1 MALTLPGIGLLSDLL
16 QKEMTMRPVLKLI
29 PVVCLVFSL
38 CAAAEQRV
46 VSSLGRLEP
55 ENGVVQLAGPSG
67 GGLTGA
73 VLKTLEVAEGD
84 WVEKDQVVARLDSYD
99 LRSAEVARLNAI
111 LANARSEMARQED
124 LSKTSATSKAKLD
137 TAQMELDIAL
147 ADLAAARANLE
158 LAVVR
163 SPLRAQVLEIHAYPG
178 ERIGPEGI
186 MELGRTDRMYA
197 VAEVYETD
205 ITGVKVGQLAKVRT
219 PAMDDEL
226 TGKVERISL
235 KVGRLDVIGTDPI
248 AKTDARVV
256 EVFILLDD
264 SEDVSRFTNM
274 QVKVEI
280 QP

>member
-1 MALTLPGIGLLSDLL
+1 MRRGRILFFFFSFALS
-16 QKEMTMRPVLKLI
+16 
-29 PVVCLVFSL
+29 F
-38 CAAAEQRV
+38 CAVAQERV
-46 VSSLGRLEP
+46 ISSLGRLEP

-73 VLKTLEVAEGD
+73 VMKSLVVAEGD
-84 WVEKDQVVARLDSYD
+84 WVEKDQVVARLDSYN
-99 LRSAEVARLNAI
+99 LRAADVDRLEAV
-111 LANARSEMARQED
+111 LTNARNEMARQQD
-124 LSKTSATSKAKLD
+124 LSKRSLTSKANFD
-137 TAQMELDIAL
+137 AAQMDLDIAL
-147 ADLAAARANLE
+147 ADLAAAKAKLE

-163 SPLRAQVLEIHAYPG
+163 APLRAQVLEIHAYPG
-178 ERIGPEGI
+178 ERVGPEGI
-186 MELGRTDRMYA
+186 MELGRTDKMYA

-205 ITGVKVGQLAKVRT
+205 ITAVEVGQPAKIRLS
-219 PAMDDEL
+219 AMDREL

-235 KVGRLDVIGTDPI
+235 KVGRLDVVGTDPI

-264 SEDVSRFTNM
+264 SDAVSRFTNM

>member
-1 MALTLPGIGLLSDLL
+1 MRSGQTLLAFF
-16 QKEMTMRPVLKLI
+16 VLVI
-29 PVVCLVFSL
+29 SL
-38 CAAAEQRV
+38 GAAAEPRAI
-46 VSSLGRLEP
+46 SSIGRLEP

-73 VLKTLEVAEGD
+73 VIKTLEVAEGD
-84 WVEKDQVVARLDSYD
+84 WVEKDQVLARLDSHE

-111 LANARSEMARQED
+111 LANARGEVARQENLD
-124 LSKTSATSKAKLD
+124 RSSLTSKVNLD
-137 TAQMELDIAL
+137 AAQLALDIAL
-147 ADLAAARANLE
+147 ADLAAAEANLE

-163 SPLRAQVLEIHAYPG
+163 SPQRARVLEVHAYPG
-178 ERIGPEGI
+178 ERVGPEGI

-205 ITGVKVGQLAKVRT
+205 ISQVKVGQSATIRA
-219 PAMDDEL
+219 PAMETAL
-226 TGKVERISL
+226 TGEVERIAL
-235 KVGRLDVIGTDPI
+235 KVGRLDAIGTDPI

-256 EVFILLDD
+256 EVFIRLDD
-264 SEDVSRFTNM
+264 SEAVSHLTNM

>member
-1 MALTLPGIGLLSDLL
+1 MQPGLQLLA
-16 QKEMTMRPVLKLI
+16 VLAFLI
-29 PVVCLVFSL
+29 SQSAV
-38 CAAAEQRV
+38 AEQRV
-46 VSSLGRLEP
+46 ISSLGRLEP

-84 WVEKDQVVARLDSYD
+84 WVEKDQVVARLDSYN
-99 LRSAEVARLNAI
+99 LRTAEVARLDAI
-111 LANARSEMARQED
+111 LANARSEMARQQD
-124 LSKTSATSKAKLD
+124 LAKKNLTSQSNLD
-137 TAQMELDIAL
+137 TA
-147 ADLAAARANLE
+147 
-158 LAVVR
+158 
-163 SPLRAQVLEIHAYPG
+163 G
-178 ERIGPEGI
+178 ERVGPEGI

-205 ITGVKVGQLAKVRT
+205 ITGVKVGQLATIQT
-219 PAMDDEL
+219 PAMDTEL

-264 SEDVSRFTNM
+264 SETVSRFTNM
-274 QVKVEI
+274 QVRVEI

>member
-1 MALTLPGIGLLSDLL
+1 
-16 QKEMTMRPVLKLI
+16 MRPGLRLLPIATVIL
-29 PVVCLVFSL
+29 SL
-38 CAAAEQRV
+38 CAVAEERV

-73 VLKTLEVAEGD
+73 VIKTLEVAEGD
-84 WVEKDQVVARLDSYD
+84 WVEKDKVVARLDSYD

-111 LANARSEMARQED
+111 LANARSEVARQKD
-124 LSKTSATSKAKLD
+124 LDRSSLTSKVKLD
-137 TAQMELDIAL
+137 AAQLDLDIAL
-147 ADLAAARANLE
+147 ADLAAAEASLE
-158 LAVVR
+158 LALVR
-163 SPLRAQVLEIHAYPG
+163 APLRAQVLEIHAYPG
-178 ERIGPEGI
+178 ERVGPEGI

-205 ITGVKVGQLAKVRT
+205 ITAVKVGQLATVRT
-219 PAMDDEL
+219 PAMESEL

-235 KVGRLDVIGTDPI
+235 KVGRLDVVGTDPI

-264 SEDVSRFTNM
+264 SEAVSRFTNM

-280 QP
+280 RP

>member
-1 MALTLPGIGLLSDLL
+1 MQPGLRLLFVLAL
-16 QKEMTMRPVLKLI
+16 
-29 PVVCLVFSL
+29 LVSQD
-38 CAAAEQRV
+38 AAAEDRV
-46 VSSLGRLEP
+46 ISSLGRLEP

-73 VLKTLEVAEGD
+73 VLTSLAVAEGD
-84 WVEKDQVVARLDSYD
+84 WVEKGQVVARLDSYD
-99 LRSAEVARLNAI
+99 LRTAEVARLEAVLTNAQ
-111 LANARSEMARQED
+111 NEMARQED
-124 LSKTSATSKAKLD
+124 LAKNNLTSAANLG
-137 TAQMELDIAL
+137 TAQMDLDIAL
-147 ADLAAARANLE
+147 ADLAAAKATLE
-158 LAVVR
+158 LSIVR

-178 ERIGPEGI
+178 ERVGPEGV

-205 ITGVKVGQLAKVRT
+205 IEHVEVGQVAKVQT
-219 PAMDDEL
+219 TAIDEEL
-226 TGKVERISL
+226 LGKVERISL
-235 KVGRLDVIGTDPI
+235 KVGRLDAIGADPI

-264 SEDVSRFTNM
+264 SEAVSRYTNM

>member
-1 MALTLPGIGLLSDLL
+1 
-16 QKEMTMRPVLKLI
+16 MRPSLRLI
-29 PVVCLVFSL
+29 PFFGLVISF
-38 CAAAEQRV
+38 CAAAEQHRI
-46 VSSLGRLEP
+46 SSLGRLEP
-55 ENGVVQLAGPSG
+55 ANGVVQLAGPSG

-73 VLKTLEVAEGD
+73 VMKSLEVAEGD
-84 WVEKDQVVARLDSYD
+84 WVESDQVVARLDSYN
-99 LRSAEVARLNAI
+99 LRKAEVARLEAI
-111 LANARSEMARQED
+111 LTNARDEMTRQED
-124 LSKTSATSKAKLD
+124 LAKRSLTSKSNLD
-137 TAQMELDIAL
+137 TAQMDLDIAL
-147 ADLAAARANLE
+147 ADLAAAKARLE
-158 LAVVR
+158 LSVVR

-178 ERIGPEGI
+178 ERVGQEGI

-205 ITGVKVGQLAKVRT
+205 ITSIKVGQLAKIQT
-219 PAMDDEL
+219 SAMDKEL

-235 KVGRLDVIGTDPI
+235 KVGRLDAVGTDPI

-264 SEDVSRFTNM
+264 SASVSRFTNM

>member
-1 MALTLPGIGLLSDLL
+1 MQPGLQLLA
-16 QKEMTMRPVLKLI
+16 VLAFLI
-29 PVVCLVFSL
+29 SQSAV
-38 CAAAEQRV
+38 AEQRV
-46 VSSLGRLEP
+46 ISSLGRLEP

-84 WVEKDQVVARLDSYD
+84 WVEKDQVVARLDSYN
-99 LRSAEVARLNAI
+99 LRTAEVARLDAI
-111 LANARSEMARQED
+111 LANARSEMGRQQD
-124 LSKTSATSKAKLD
+124 LAKKNLTSQSNLD
-137 TAQMELDIAL
+137 TAQMDLDIAL
-147 ADLAAARANLE
+147 ADLAAAKASLE

-178 ERIGPEGI
+178 ERVGPEGI

-205 ITGVKVGQLAKVRT
+205 ITGVKVGQLATIQT
-219 PAMDDEL
+219 PAMDTEL

-264 SEDVSRFTNM
+264 SETVSRFTNM
-274 QVKVEI
+274 QVRVEI

>member
-1 MALTLPGIGLLSDLL
+1 
-16 QKEMTMRPVLKLI
+16 MRPGLKLL
-29 PVVCLVFSL
+29 PFFALVLSL
-38 CAAAEQRV
+38 SAVAEERV

-73 VLKTLEVAEGD
+73 VIKTLEVAEGD

-99 LRSAEVARLNAI
+99 LRTAEVARLNAI
-111 LANARSEMARQED
+111 LANARSEDTRQKD
-124 LSKTSATSKAKLD
+124 LAKTSLTSKVKLD
-137 TAQMELDIAL
+137 AAQMDLDIAL
-147 ADLAAARANLE
+147 ADLAAAKASLE

-178 ERIGPEGI
+178 ERVGPEGI

-219 PAMDDEL
+219 PAIDTEL

-235 KVGRLDVIGTDPI
+235 KVGRLDVVGTDPI

-264 SEDVSRFTNM
+264 SEAVSRFTNM

-280 QP
+280 HP

>member
-1 MALTLPGIGLLSDLL
+1 
-16 QKEMTMRPVLKLI
+16 MRPSQILI
-29 PVVCLVFSL
+29 LFLGLVFSFS
-38 CAAAEQRV
+38 AVAQARV
-46 VSSLGRLEP
+46 ISSLGRLAP
-55 ENGVVQLAGPSG
+55 ETGVVQLAAPSG

-73 VLKTLEVAEGD
+73 VMKSLEVAEGD
-84 WVEKDQVVARLDSYD
+84 WAENGQVVARLDSYD
-99 LRSAEVARLNAI
+99 LRTAEVARLEAI
-111 LANARSEMARQED
+111 LTNARNEMARQQD
-124 LSKTSATSKAKLD
+124 LGQRSLTSEANLD
-137 TAQMELDIAL
+137 AAQMDLDIAL
-147 ADLAAARANLE
+147 ADLAAAKARLE

-178 ERIGPEGI
+178 ERVGPEGI

-205 ITGVKVGQLAKVRT
+205 ITRVKVGQLAT
-219 PAMDDEL
+219 IQTSAMDEEL

-235 KVGRLDVIGTDPI
+235 KVGRLDAVGTDPI

-264 SEDVSRFTNM
+264 GDAVSRFINM

>member
-1 MALTLPGIGLLSDLL
+1 MQPGLQLLAVLAL
-16 QKEMTMRPVLKLI
+16 LI
-29 PVVCLVFSL
+29 SQSAV
-38 CAAAEQRV
+38 AEQRV
-46 VSSLGRLEP
+46 ISSLGRLEP

-84 WVEKDQVVARLDSYD
+84 WVEKDQVVARLDSYN
-99 LRSAEVARLNAI
+99 LRTAEVARLDAI
-111 LANARSEMARQED
+111 LANARSEMARQQD
-124 LSKTSATSKAKLD
+124 LAKKNLTSQSNLD
-137 TAQMELDIAL
+137 TAQMDLDIAL
-147 ADLAAARANLE
+147 ADLAAAKASLE

-178 ERIGPEGI
+178 ERVGPEGI

-205 ITGVKVGQLAKVRT
+205 ITGVKVGQLATIQT
-219 PAMDDEL
+219 PAMDTEL

-264 SEDVSRFTNM
+264 RETVSRFTNM
-274 QVKVEI
+274 QVRVEI

>member
-1 MALTLPGIGLLSDLL
+1 MRAITGLVFLVGLLLTLS
-16 QKEMTMRPVLKLI
+16 
-29 PVVCLVFSL
+29 
-38 CAAAEQRV
+38 AAAQDRV
-46 VSSLGRLEP
+46 ISSLGRLEP

-73 VLKTLEVAEGD
+73 VMKTLEVAEGD
-84 WVEKDQVVARLDSYD
+84 WVEKNQVIARLDSYE
-99 LRSAEVARLNAI
+99 LRAAEVARLNAV
-111 LANARSEMARQED
+111 LANAQSEMTRQQD
-124 LSKTSATSKAKLD
+124 LSRTSATSRANLD
-137 TAQMELDIAL
+137 TAQMNLDIAL
-147 ADLAAARANLE
+147 ADLAAAKATLE

-163 SPLRAQVLEIHAYPG
+163 APLRAQVLEIHAYPG
-178 ERIGPEGI
+178 ERVGPEGI

-205 ITGVKVGQLAKVRT
+205 ITAVQVGQQATVLA
-219 PAMDDEL
+219 PAMDTEL

-235 KVGRLDVIGTDPI
+235 KVGRLDAVGTDPI

-264 SEDVSRFTNM
+264 SEAVSRFTNM

-280 QP
+280 RP

>member
-1 MALTLPGIGLLSDLL
+1 
-16 QKEMTMRPVLKLI
+16 MRPSQILI
-29 PVVCLVFSL
+29 LFLGLVFSFS
-38 CAAAEQRV
+38 AVAQERV
-46 VSSLGRLEP
+46 ISSLGRLEP

-73 VLKTLEVAEGD
+73 VMKSLEVAEGD
-84 WVEKDQVVARLDSYD
+84 WAENGQVVARLDSYD
-99 LRSAEVARLNAI
+99 LRTAEVARLEAI
-111 LANARSEMARQED
+111 LTNARNEMARQQD
-124 LSKTSATSKAKLD
+124 LGQRSLTSEANLD
-137 TAQMELDIAL
+137 AAQMDLDIAL
-147 ADLAAARANLE
+147 ADLAAAKARLE

-178 ERIGPEGI
+178 ERVGPEGI

-205 ITGVKVGQLAKVRT
+205 ITRVKVGQLAT
-219 PAMDDEL
+219 IQTSAMDEEL

-235 KVGRLDVIGTDPI
+235 KVGRLDAVGTDPI

-264 SEDVSRFTNM
+264 GDAVSRFTNM

>member
-1 MALTLPGIGLLSDLL
+1 
-16 QKEMTMRPVLKLI
+16 MRPCLRLI
-29 PVVCLVFSL
+29 PLFALVVSL
-38 CAAAEQRV
+38 CAVAEERV

-73 VLKTLEVAEGD
+73 VMKSVEVAEGD
-84 WVEKDQVVARLDSYD
+84 WVESGQVVARLDSYN
-99 LRSAEVARLNAI
+99 LRKAEVARLEAI
-111 LANARSEMARQED
+111 LANARNELTRQED
-124 LSKTSATSKAKLD
+124 LGTRSLTSKANLE
-137 TAQMELDIAL
+137 TAQMDLDIAL
-147 ADLAAARANLE
+147 ADLAAAQASLE

-163 SPLRAQVLEIHAYPG
+163 SPLRAQVLEIHAFPG
-178 ERIGPEGI
+178 ERVGPEGI

-205 ITGVKVGQLAKVRT
+205 ITAVKVGQLAKIQT
-219 PAMDDEL
+219 PAMDTEL

-235 KVGRLDVIGTDPI
+235 KVGRLDVVGTDPI

-264 SEDVSRFTNM
+264 SEAVSRFTNM

>member
-1 MALTLPGIGLLSDLL
+1 MRLRRIPMLCFGLAL
-16 QKEMTMRPVLKLI
+16 
-29 PVVCLVFSL
+29 SL
-38 CAAAEQRV
+38 CALAEERV
-46 VSSLGRLEP
+46 ISSLGRLEP

-73 VLKTLEVAEGD
+73 VMKTLEVGEGD
-84 WVEKDQVVARLDSYD
+84 WVEKDQVVARLDSYN
-99 LRSAEVARLNAI
+99 LRSADVDRLEAV
-111 LANARSEMARQED
+111 LTNARSEMARQED
-124 LSKTSATSKAKLD
+124 LAKKSLTSKANFD
-137 TAQMELDIAL
+137 AAQMNLDIAL
-147 ADLAAARANLE
+147 ADFAAAKARLE

-178 ERIGPEGI
+178 ERVGPEGI
-186 MELGRTDRMYA
+186 MELGRTDKMYA

-205 ITGVKVGQLAKVRT
+205 ITGVKVGQTATIRLS
-219 PAMDDEL
+219 AMDREL
-226 TGKVERISL
+226 SGKVERISL
-235 KVGRLDVIGTDPI
+235 KVGRLDVVGTDPI

-264 SEDVSRFTNM
+264 SEAVSRFTNM